1 MKTKDTKELIYI
13 GMAAMVVGVTLTLLE
28 LYYNN
33 YQLLSAVSL
42 NIPVL
47 DGYFAAHPAWGFLE
61 TNIYLRLYLIL
72 TWSLLLFYPNSGE
85 KKAGAW
91 KHVLWLLALCGVFY
105 ALRFTYFMLP
115 AGAAQVANLAG
126 TMLLIIPI
134 LRKFIFLSRYLSLT
148 SADLSA
154 NEKNA
159 DGFEQNQELMTNEYS
174 VNLKH
179 EYSHGGKL
187 HTGYVNFINP
197 FRGTIT
203 LGTPGSGKTYVSL
216 EEFMRQFISRGYAAV
231 IYDYKD
237 PALSQLA
244 YSYLRDYQLANG
256 KKTPAWGYISFK
268 DLNRTYRSNPMKG
281 ITTSE
286 EANDFADVVLLAL
299 NRNLA
304 EKQGEFF
311 GESAKN
317 YTAVC
322 IFILGTL
329 FDGKYLSLPHVLSL
343 VGASL
348 GNLLPIFAMMS
359 VFYPNLKT
367 ITNTFLEAY
376 EQGAVEQLQGQVASA
391 RIGLARMNNPLLCYV
406 MTESKEHPEENISL
420 DINDE
425 KNPVVFCIG
434 NDPQKD
440 IILGLASSVYLSK
453 LAKSSNK
460 KGCPMLFGVDEL
472 PTVFVKGLD
481 NLIATAR
488 SNKIAVSLGFQDY
501 TQLVRDYTQKVAD
514 AIINTCGNLICG
526 SVKGET
532 ARKLS
537 ESFGEKK
544 VLKQSK
550 TVNHE
555 GDISVSYSEQ
565 RERKLP
571 QDVIEELS
579 QGTFVGR
586 MMDEFHQKIK
596 HKVFHGRF
604 TIDPEWK
611 KIRHAIPKL
620 RDLTLQE
627 QTVTVMRAQKD
638 VMEEVQLFL
647 NEAGEVAKLYD
658 QLVKTMTMQRPQ
670 KKDEE
675 PPPICLE
682 RFVENPDEPE
692 EQRQFALW
700 LEMAYT
706 IINNFDALQP
716 VNNIFNDEE
725 KFEMLLSNTYKA
737 ESEKIHL
744 VKNYRKNLNLKTLKE
759 VKAFV
764 EQQEQVEHKQQ
775 EQQEQ
780 VEHEQQ
786 EQQEQVEHDS

>member
-1 MKTKDTKELIYI
+1 MKTKETKELIYVGI
-13 GMAAMVVGVTLTLLE
+13 AAMAVGVTLTLLE

-33 YQLLSAVSL
+33 YQLFYSVNL
-42 NIPVL
+42 NIRAL
-47 DGYFAAHPAWGFLE
+47 DSYFSAHPVWSFLGE
-61 TNIYLRLYLIL
+61 NILLRLYIILI
-72 TWSLLLFYPNSGE
+72 WALLLFYPNAGE
-85 KKAGAW
+85 KKPGAW
-91 KHVLWLLALCGVFY
+91 KHVLRLLALCGAFFT
-105 ALRFTYFMLP
+105 LRFAYFILP
-115 AGAAQVANLAG
+115 AGAAQVVNLAG
-126 TMLLIIPI
+126 TLALTLLI
-134 LRKFIFLSRYLSLT
+134 LRKFIYLSRYLSLG

-159 DGFEQNQELMTNEYS
+159 DGFAQNQELVTNEYS
-174 VNLKH
+174 VNLKY
-179 EYSHGGKL
+179 EYSQGEKL
-187 HTGYVNFINP
+187 HTGYANFINP

-244 YSYLRDYQLANG
+244 YSYLRDYQIASNE
-256 KKTPAWGYISFK
+256 KTPKWGYISFK

-322 IFILGTL
+322 IFILATL

-348 GNLLPIFAMMS
+348 GDLLPIFAMMS
-359 VFYPNLKT
+359 VFYPSLKT

-376 EQGAVEQLQGQVASA
+376 EKNAMEQLQGQVASA

-406 MTESKEHPEENISL
+406 MTESREHPEENISL
-420 DINDE
+420 DVNDK
-425 KNPVVFCIG
+425 KNPLVFCMG

-453 LAKSSNK
+453 LAKSTNK
-460 KGCPMLFGVDEL
+460 KGRPMLFGIDEL
-472 PTVFVKGLD
+472 PTVFIKGLD

-488 SNKIAVSLGFQDY
+488 SNKVAVSLGFQDY
-501 TQLVRDYTQKVAD
+501 TQLIRDYTQKVAD

-532 ARKLS
+532 ARKVS

-550 TVNHE
+550 TINHE
-555 GDISVSYSEQ
+555 GDVSVSYSEQ
-565 RERKLP
+565 RERKIP

-579 QGTFVGR
+579 QGVFAGR
-586 MMDEFHQKIK
+586 VMDEFTQRIK

-604 TIDPEWK
+604 IIDPEWK
-611 KIRHAIPKL
+611 KVRHEIPKL
-620 RDLTLQE
+620 RNLTEQE
-627 QTVTVMRAQKD
+627 QTAVIMRSQKEI
-638 VMEEVQLFL
+638 MEEVQLFL
-647 NEAGEVAKLYD
+647 NEAGEVAKQYD
-658 QLVKTMTMQRPQ
+658 TLLKDMTMP
-670 KKDEE
+670 KKAGKMANGKLEE
-675 PPPICLE
+675 EKQAICLDS
-682 RFVENPDEPE
+682 FVENPDDPE
-692 EQRQFALW
+692 EQKQFALW
-700 LEMAYT
+700 LELAYI
-706 IINNFDALQP
+706 IINDFDALQP
-716 VNNIFNDEE
+716 VNNVFDDDE
-725 KFEMLLSNTYKA
+725 KFDMLLSNTYKV
-737 ESEKIHL
+737 EMQKVQT
-744 VKNYRKNLNLKTLKE
+744 VKKYRKLLHLETL
-759 VKAFV
+759 
-764 EQQEQVEHKQQ
+764 EQVQAAKAQAGMLTQ
-775 EQQEQ
+775 AA
-780 VEHEQQ
+780 
-786 EQQEQVEHDS
+786 